1 MGVTMA
7 ITRPGVDVATG
18 AGIACG
24 TFGELLQ
31 GALPQATGMDHFLV
45 TFPIARWTRAWFR
58 FEPDAALRVFPSHK
72 LKSRRLAEML
82 LAAHRG
88 NGGGTLIIDSDLPV
102 GKGLASSSADLVA
115 TARAVG
121 PVLGL
126 EASPRA
132 IEGWLRPIEPTDGV
146 MYPGVVVFEHREV
159 RAASELGVLP
169 PLTVVAVDEG
179 GEIDTVA
186 FNRRPRQY
194 SPAQRQEYARLL
206 DALTGAVQA
215 GDLAAL
221 GAVTTRSAILNQRMQ
236 PKRHLEDMLAIS
248 RAAGALGV
256 VCAHSGTML
265 GILLADDAPGHAGR
279 LREVTAECEA
289 VAGPAAGIGA
299 EPVRL
304 FHSFTPDGTETRHA
318 I

>member
-7 ITRPGVDVATG
+7 ITRPGVDVTTG
-18 AGIACG
+18 VGVACG

-31 GALPQATGMDHFLV
+31 GALPETTGLDDFLV

-58 FEPDAALRVFPSHK
+58 FEPDASLRVFPSHK
-72 LKSRRLAEML
+72 VKSRRLAEML
-82 LAAHRG
+82 LAQHRRS
-88 NGGGTLIIDSDLPV
+88 GGGTLIIDSDLPV

-126 EASPRA
+126 ETSPRA
-132 IEGWLRPIEPTDGV
+132 IESWLRPIEPTDGV
-146 MYPGVVVFEHREV
+146 MYPGVVVFEHRKV

-169 PLTVVAVDEG
+169 PLTVVAIDEG
-179 GEIDTVA
+179 GQIDTVT
-186 FNRRPRQY
+186 FNRRPRRY
-194 SPAQRQEYARLL
+194 SSAQRREYASLL
-206 DALTGAVQA
+206 DELTKAVRT

-221 GAVTTRSAILNQRMQ
+221 GALTTRSAILNQRLQ
-236 PKRHLEDMLAIS
+236 PKRHLDAMLAIS
-248 RAAGALGV
+248 SAASALGV

-265 GILLADDAPGHAGR
+265 GILLSDDAPGHADR
-279 LREVTAECEA
+279 LREVTRACEA
-289 VAGPAAGIGA
+289 VTGTGA
-299 EPVRL
+299 DPVWL
-304 FHSFTPDGTETRHA
+304 FHSLALDGTETRHA